1 MNTTATGPLISNRK
15 AVKSVIWL
23 TILLLVGSSAY
34 NVAKKADAARA
45 PKPIPTYTLGCGTD
59 KDIQLPNV
67 AEVLVIVQPQ
77 PPQPPANEKS
87 AEETGDEEEE
97 AGCWTDW
104 VLRPQEG
111 TPRFW
116 AEPDSE
122 IDVQQTFGDGTTT
135 DPFVDG
141 PRLRIRESEEITA
154 MSFRNLGDKAVTI
167 PIKLR

>member
-15 AVKSVIWL
+15 AVKYAIWL
-23 TILLLVGSSAY
+23 TILLLVGLSAY
-34 NVAKKADAARA
+34 NAAKQADATRA

-59 KDIQLPNV
+59 KDVQLPNV

-77 PPQPPANEKS
+77 PLQPPANKES
-87 AEETGDEEEE
+87 AEEGGGEEEE

-122 IDVQQTFGDGTTT
+122 IDIRHTFGDGTTT
-135 DPFVDG
+135 DPFVDS
-141 PRLRIRESEEITA
+141 PRLRIREREEITA
-154 MSFRNLGDKAVTI
+154 MSFRNLSDKAVKI
-167 PIKLR
+167 PVKLK